1 MTVAEPF
8 RNASP
13 ESRRSAGLLRSLAAA
28 AAAAVLAA
36 APGAHAKNLTVAIS
50 STLTTLDPWN
60 APDIMSRN
68 VASSIYEGLMRF
80 DDAMKPVPALAE
92 SYSISKDGL
101 VYDFKL
107 RAGVKFHDGT
117 DFDAA
122 AVKANFD
129 RALNPERPASRA
141 SYYKMIDRIEVVDP
155 LTVRFVLKAPTG
167 GFLARLAMSAA
178 AMVCPSYLAQY
189 AENKGLTAR
198 ACGTGPYTLESA
210 DLTERVVVTKNP
222 NYRVAGLPK
231 LDRITWMPVADANA
245 RGAMLRTGE
254 ADVISSVPIE
264 QIETLRA
271 SPGIV
276 VEEVPAL
283 MQKHLDLN
291 NYHKPFNDVRV
302 RQAVNY
308 AINKEALI
316 KVVFHGH
323 AAAARG
329 LYTKDYPGAIDFG
342 VWPYDPKKA
351 RELLAEAGY
360 PNGFETTLWS
370 EYNDATAGKT
380 VQFIAQQLRQV
391 GIRVKTQLLEPGIR
405 SQLIYDVDGPA
416 ASKTRMVLS
425 GWSGGTVDPDLVLR
439 SLLDSREM
447 PPKFFNTTYYNN
459 PAFDKLI
466 DQALVEP
473 DAQKRSDLYREA
485 QQMAWKD
492 AHWAYLYFEMATAA
506 SKTSVKNF
514 RIRPDNTFDFYG
526 AEWSAPSED

>member
-1 MTVAEPF
+1 MTATEPF
-8 RNASP
+8 RNAST
-13 ESRRSAGLLRSLAAA
+13 ESRRSAAFLRGL

-36 APGAHAKNLTVAIS
+36 APAAHAKDLTVAIS

-80 DDAMKPVPALAE
+80 DESMKPVPALAE
-92 SYSISKDGL
+92 SYSISPDGL
-101 VYDFKL
+101 VYEFKL

-117 DFDAA
+117 NFDAA

-141 SYYKMIDRIEVVDP
+141 SYFKMIDRIEVVDP
-155 LTVRFVLKAPTG
+155 LTVRFVLKTPTG

-178 AMVCPSYLAQY
+178 AMVCPSYLAKY
-189 AENKGLTAR
+189 AENKGLTNR
-198 ACGTGPYTLESA
+198 ACGTGPYTLVEA
-210 DLTERVVVTKNP
+210 NPAARVVVKKNP
-222 NYRVAGLPK
+222 SYRIAGLPK
-231 LDRITWMPVADANA
+231 LDGITWMPVVEASTRA
-245 RGAMLRTGE
+245 AMLKTGE
-254 ADVISSVPIE
+254 ADVISSVPLE
-264 QIETLRA
+264 AFA
-271 SPGIV
+271 SLQAEPGLV
-276 VEEVPAL
+276 VQEVPAL

-291 NYHKPFNDVRV
+291 NYHKPFNDPRV

-308 AINKEALI
+308 AINKDALI
-316 KVVFHGH
+316 KVALRGHGTV
-323 AAAARG
+323 AEG
-329 LYTKDYPGAIDFG
+329 LYTKDYPGAAKLG
-342 VWPYDPKKA
+342 PWPYDPKKA
-351 RELLAEAGY
+351 RELLAQAGY

-370 EYNDATAGKT
+370 EYNDATAAKT

-405 SQLIYDVDGPA
+405 SELIYDVDGPA
-416 ASKTRMVLS
+416 ASTSRMVLS

-447 PPKFFNTTYYNN
+447 PPKFFNTAYYNN

-466 DQALVEP
+466 DEALAEP
-473 DAQKRSDLYREA
+473 DAQKRDALYKEA
-485 QQMAWKD
+485 QTMVWND
-492 AHWAYLYFEMATAA
+492 APWAYLFFETATVAA
-506 SKTSVKNF
+506 KAELKNF

-526 AEWSAPSED
+526 AEWSQPSED